1 MIYHTKNMHHR
12 LLFAFVAPA
21 VLAVPSTLK
30 SRGDCRQGYTL
41 CSPASATTANTP
53 QIGDSDFVNLFQDI
67 VLSSLPA
74 SKRSLSPPSGA
85 SIEKRDPA
93 SLCCISS
100 LTCLSMHSLNIPFCY
115 DQFTTNY
122 YLPDDSYGTVVG
134 GSYTSP
140 SGATANLE
148 TGDYTNKDGTTGN
161 IYSSNEAAKPN
172 TQTLPMP
179 SQFTASGVGS
189 AIPASALGGVTIT
202 YTTTLP
208 ASTIPATT
216 IPATTISESVSTQTI
231 SVPTTITTEIEGSR
245 VVSTEVEVETSLTTI
260 PGTTRSKTTRSASTV
275 SESVATV
282 TTVVQSGASGLSGA
296 ASATATGKSGGGK
309 VEMGVSGLV
318 GMLGVMALVF

>member
-1 MIYHTKNMHHR
+1 MHLQ
-12 LLFAFVAPA
+12 LLFAFIAPA
-21 VLAVPSTLK
+21 VLAAASTLE
-30 SRGDCRQGYTL
+30 SRGTCRQGYTL
-41 CSPASATTANTP
+41 CSPVGATTSNTP
-53 QIGDSDFVNLFQDI
+53 QIGSSDFVNLFQDI

-74 SKRSLSPPSGA
+74 SKRSLSSAEA
-85 SIEKRDPA
+85 SIEKRDSA

-134 GSYTSP
+134 GAYTSS

-172 TQTLPMP
+172 TATLPMP

-189 AIPASALGGVTIT
+189 AIPASDLGGLTIT

-216 IPATTISESVSTQTI
+216 IPATTIPESVLAQTI
-231 SVPTTITTEIEGSR
+231 SVPTTITTSLSGTE
-245 VVSTEVEVETSLTTI
+245 VVSTETEVETTSTTI
-260 PGTTRSKTTRSASTV
+260 PGMTKSASTRSATTV
-275 SESVATV
+275 SASVATV
-282 TTVVQSGASGLSGA
+282 TTVVQSGST
-296 ASATATGKSGGGK
+296 ASATASTTQKNAGGK
-309 VEMGVSGLV
+309 VEVGILGVG
-318 GMLGVMALVF
+318 GMLGFLILVL

>member
-1 MIYHTKNMHHR
+1 MRHQ
-12 LLFAFVAPA
+12 LLFAFIAPA
-21 VLAVPSTLK
+21 VLAAPSILE
-30 SRGDCRQGYTL
+30 SRGGDCRQGYTL
-41 CSPASATTANTP
+41 CSPAGATNANTP

-74 SKRSLSPPSGA
+74 NKRSLPSSSEA
-85 SIEKRDPA
+85 SFEKSDSA
-93 SLCCISS
+93 SLCCVSS
-100 LTCLSMHSLNIPFCY
+100 LTCLTMHSLSIPFCY

-148 TGDYTNKDGTTGN
+148 SGDYTNKDGTTGN

-172 TQTLPMP
+172 TATLPMP

-216 IPATTISESVSTQTI
+216 IPATTIPASVSAQTI
-231 SVPTTITTEIEGSR
+231 SVPRTITTSIGGSE
-245 VVSTEVEVETSLTTI
+245 VVSTDTEVDTTETTI
-260 PGTTRSKTTRSASTV
+260 PGTTRSASTRSASTV
-275 SESVATV
+275 SESVATI
-282 TTVVQSGASGLSGA
+282 TTVVASDS
-296 ASATATGKSGGGK
+296 ASALGSAAGATASAKGKSGGGK
-309 VEMGVSGLV
+309 VEVQVGFSGLL
-318 GMLGVMALVF
+318 GMLGVMALVL

>member
-1 MIYHTKNMHHR
+1 MRHQ
-12 LLFAFVAPA
+12 LLFAFIAPA
-21 VLAVPSTLK
+21 VLAALLLD

-41 CSPASATTANTP
+41 CSPAAATNANTP

-74 SKRSLSPPSGA
+74 SKRSLSSSSEA
-85 SIEKRDPA
+85 NNEKRDSA
-93 SLCCISS
+93 SLCCVSS

-122 YLPDDSYGTVVG
+122 YLSDDSYGTVVG
-134 GSYTSP
+134 GSYTSS

-148 TGDYTNKDGTTGN
+148 TGDYTNEDETTGN

-172 TQTLPMP
+172 TATLPMP

-216 IPATTISESVSTQTI
+216 IPATTISESIATYTI
-231 SVPTTITTEIEGSR
+231 SVPTTITTSIEGSR
-245 VVSTEVEVETSLTTI
+245 VFSTEVEVETMLTTV
-260 PGTTRSKTTRSASTV
+260 PGTTRGASTRSASTV
-275 SESVATV
+275 SESVATI
-282 TTVVQSGASGLSGA
+282 TTVVQSGSGSGSGSTGSA
-296 ASATATGKSGGGK
+296 ASATSSATKKSGGGK
-309 VEMGVSGLV
+309 VGVEMGFFGFVGL
-318 GMLGVMALVF
+318 LGVMILDF